1 MVLDLITILCVVV
14 GIIICTLVVL
24 GGGKECDINKV
35 LYYWLIPLG
44 LRILVVVGLG
54 ITFITDKSNCSVC
67 GIASIISLWMF
78 VMLIAIEV
86 IICFALSRKLSE
98 VSSRYLLDALPRGQM
113 KIDSELNLGLINEL
127 EAREKRNILV
137 SGSLLHIALE
147 QMLKYEKI
155 ECTLW
160 LFANVVIGFI
170 SLIWQDSYFRV
181 YLKTGNAVLSV
192 SMLLSMVVVVILL
205 KRLGDNT
212 QVIQKAQ

>member
-1 MVLDLITILCVVV
+1 MVIDIISLSCVAV
-14 GIIICTLVVL
+14 GIIILALVVL
-24 GGGKECDINKV
+24 GRGKESDINKI

-44 LRILVVVGLG
+44 LRILVVVGLC
-54 ITFITDKSNCSVC
+54 ITFITDKSNCIVC
-67 GIASIISLWMF
+67 GIASIIPLWMF
-78 VMLIAIEV
+78 VILIAVEV
-86 IICFALSRKLSE
+86 IICFILSQKLSE
-98 VSSRYLLDALPRGQM
+98 VSSRYLLDALPRGQLQ
-113 KIDSELNLGLINEL
+113 IDSELNLGLISEL

-137 SGSLLHIALE
+137 SGSLLHVALE

-170 SLIWQDSYFRV
+170 SLLWQGSDFRV

-192 SMLLSMVVVVILL
+192 SMLLNMVVVVILL
-205 KRLGDNT
+205 KRLGDKT

>member
-1 MVLDLITILCVVV
+1 MVIDIISLSCVVV
-14 GIIICTLVVL
+14 GIIILALVVL
-24 GGGKECDINKV
+24 GRGKESDINKI

-44 LRILVVVGLG
+44 LRILVVVGLV
-54 ITFITDKSNCSVC
+54 ISFITDKSNYIIC
-67 GIASIISLWMF
+67 GIASIIPLWMF
-78 VMLIAIEV
+78 VILIAIEV
-86 IICFALSRKLSE
+86 IICFSLSRKISE

-113 KIDSELNLGLINEL
+113 QIDSELNLGLISEL

-137 SGSLLHIALE
+137 SGSLLHVALE

-170 SLIWQDSYFRV
+170 SLLWQGSDFRV

-192 SMLLSMVVVVILL
+192 SMLLNMVVVVILL
-205 KRLGDNT
+205 KRLGDKT

>member
-1 MVLDLITILCVVV
+1 M
-14 GIIICTLVVL
+14 
-24 GGGKECDINKV
+24 
-35 LYYWLIPLG
+35 
-44 LRILVVVGLG
+44 VVGLG

-170 SLIWQDSYFRV
+170 SLLWQDSYFRV